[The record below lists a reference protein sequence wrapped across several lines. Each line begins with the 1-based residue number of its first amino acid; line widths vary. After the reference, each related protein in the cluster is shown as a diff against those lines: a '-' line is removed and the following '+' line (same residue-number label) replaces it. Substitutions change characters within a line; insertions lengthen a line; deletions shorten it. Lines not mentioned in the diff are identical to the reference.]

1 MVTVRNR
8 YLSGTDDYGND
19 TYYFIEHTVGPCAV
33 QQASSR
39 EALTYTDQVAT
50 VIIVFMPYGTKIGY
64 LDSFVLNG
72 VEYEVREDPEVW
84 QSPFSGHTSPI
95 RVQGEIVKGAS
106 P

>member
-1 MVTVRNR
+1 
-8 YLSGTDDYGND
+8 
-19 TYYFIEHTVGPCAV
+19 
-33 QQASSR
+33 
-39 EALTYTDQVAT
+39 
-50 VIIVFMPYGTKIGY
+50 MPYGTKIGY

-95 RVQGEIVKGAS
+95 QVQGEIVKGAS